1 MSSIL
6 ERGRPMVKPIAL
18 ILLNWNTKAHTKN
31 CIDSLLKYANPA
43 LFDIIVADNGST
55 DGSLNYLKEL
65 FPQIIYIDNKEN
77 LGFAEGNNRAIDY
90 AFQLK
95 YEYSL
100 LLNNDTIIE
109 SDIVEALYLFLQNN
123 KDVAAVQP
131 AIYYLH
137 DKQKLW
143 NGELKF
149 NSFWGF
155 TYSKKHLPKIPTIV
169 EWITGC
175 CFLIRNEVLK
185 EVGKFNTNFFLYYED
200 VELSFRIRQK
210 GFKLCLLP
218 SEIIFHEAGVSGQM
232 ASNAEGTLNPIIH
245 YYLNRNKIWFIRRY
259 GNKLFLIFNYLNLF
273 VYWLMLLTYFTIKG
287 KLKKRANL
295 FKAIKDGFFT
305 PSQTIWSS

>member
-1 MSSIL
+1 
-6 ERGRPMVKPIAL
+6 MVKPIAL
-18 ILLNWNTKAHTKN
+18 ILLNWNAKAHTKN

-109 SDIVEALYLFLQNN
+109 SDIVEALYLFLQSN

-131 AIYYLH
+131 AIYYLQ

-155 TYSKKHLPKIPTIV
+155 TYSKKHLPKTPTIV

-218 SEIIFHEAGVSGQM
+218 SEIIFHEAGVSGQV

-295 FKAIKDGFFT
+295 FKAIKDGFCT

>member
-1 MSSIL
+1 MA
-6 ERGRPMVKPIAL
+6 KPIAL

-65 FPQIIYIDNKEN
+65 FPQLIYIDNKEN

-123 KDVAAVQP
+123 SDVAAVQP

-137 DKQKLW
+137 DQQKLW

-155 TYSKKHLPKIPTIV
+155 TYSKKHLPKIPTLV

-218 SEIIFHEAGVSGQM
+218 SEVIFHEAGVSGQV
-232 ASNAEGTLNPIIH
+232 ASNAEGTLSPIIH

-287 KLKKRANL
+287 KIKKRANL
-295 FKAIKDGFFT
+295 FKGIKDGFFT